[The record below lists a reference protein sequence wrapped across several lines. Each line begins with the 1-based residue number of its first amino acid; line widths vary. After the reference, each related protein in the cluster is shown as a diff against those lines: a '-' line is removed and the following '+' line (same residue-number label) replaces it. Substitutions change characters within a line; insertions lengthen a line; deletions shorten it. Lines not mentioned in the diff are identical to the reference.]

1 MGLQKIAID
10 EKSALEIISHEAI
23 IRQAYKD
30 SKGIWT
36 WGPGITSASG
46 HSVER
51 YIGNP
56 QPMERVL
63 EVFLWLLNTKY
74 VPDVLQAFEGVTLTR
89 AQFTAAVSF
98 HWNTGA
104 IKRASWVKSFKEGKK
119 LLAFEQFLLYKRP
132 PEIIA
137 RRKRER
143 DLFFENKWHND
154 GRATEFTQV
163 NRKGYPV
170 WSSAKK
176 VDVRPMLK
184 KLMAPQT
191 TNLPVHPTPVALLA
205 APTYNRPSA
214 WERLKA
220 WFSRLF
226 SRK

>member
-1 MGLQKIAID
+1 MALQKIEID
-10 EKSALEIISHEAI
+10 EQSALEIVFHEAI

-30 SKGIWT
+30 SKNIWT

-63 EVFLWLLNTKY
+63 EVYLWLLRTKY
-74 VPDVLQAFEGVTLTR
+74 VPEVLEAFEGTTLTR

-104 IKRASWVKSFKEGKK
+104 IKRASWVRSWKAGKK
-119 LLAFEQFLLYKRP
+119 LLAYEQFLLYKKP

-137 RRKRER
+137 RRKKER
-143 DLFFENKWHND
+143 DLFFEGKWHND
-154 GRATEFTQV
+154 GRATEYTQV

-170 WSSAKK
+170 WGSAKK
-176 VDVRPMLK
+176 VDIRPILR
-184 KLMAPQT
+184 KLMENAGEPQ
-191 TNLPVHPTPVALLA
+191 PMAPVALVA
-205 APTYNRPSA
+205 TQPYNRPNA
-214 WERLKA
+214 WNRVRN
-220 WFSRLF
+220 WFARLF
-226 SRK
+226 S